1 MKQQVNSNPDSTKH
15 EISVISTETID
26 EKNAKK
32 SQILINFD
40 IITINKLLN
49 KRK

>member
-1 MKQQVNSNPDSTKH
+1 MKQQVNSSPDSTKH
-15 EISVISTETID
+15 EIPVISRETID
-26 EKNAKK
+26 RKNAKK

-40 IITINKLLN
+40 ITIINKLLN

>member
-1 MKQQVNSNPDSTKH
+1 MKQQVNSNSDSTKP

-26 EKNAKK
+26 GKNAKK

-40 IITINKLLN
+40 ITIINKLLN

>member
-1 MKQQVNSNPDSTKH
+1 MKQQVNSNPDLTKH
-15 EISVISTETID
+15 EIPVISTETID